1 MPRAHPGLLEARRP
15 RAGEVRPKSHLILG
29 LRRYLEIRGGGGF
42 PPPPSSQTLHPLG
55 RTEHHPELK
64 LCMVLKEKRFVQKKG
79 PRPPFGMDLA
89 RNIRF
94 YKGLGPFR
102 GHFEVPPASRRA
114 ARGAFFMEILEIL
127 EIIFV
132 KLIF

>member
-1 MPRAHPGLLEARRP
+1 
-15 RAGEVRPKSHLILG
+15 
-29 LRRYLEIRGGGGF
+29 
-42 PPPPSSQTLHPLG
+42 
-55 RTEHHPELK
+55 
-64 LCMVLKEKRFVQKKG
+64 
-79 PRPPFGMDLA
+79 MDLA

-127 EIIFV
+127 ENYIREIDFL
-132 KLIF
+132 KEIQGPDLIKSFQRFCTNLFCLYVQKKSGSYRGIPV